1 MNKTIANPLPVSA
14 VRVTDPFFAPR
25 INVVR
30 GQMLPYQWDALNDRL
45 PGAEPSHSVENFRIA
60 AGLSRGAHHGM
71 VFQDS
76 DLYKWLE
83 AVAYVL
89 AIEPDNALRAH
100 ADEAIGIMERAQRQD
115 GYLNTY
121 YQLNG
126 IDRRWTNLQDNHEL
140 YCAGHLFEAAVAYYL
155 ATQTDKLLR
164 IAVRYADLIDSVFG
178 VDEGKMRGYPGHE
191 VIEMGLVQL
200 YRVTGEARYLK
211 LAKYFIDQ
219 RGQSPLYFEE
229 EAKKDNNRKFY
240 WDKTYM
246 RYQYYQAGK
255 PVREQTVAEGHAV
268 RAMYLYAGMADV
280 AMETGDDEL
289 LSVCEALFTDIADR
303 QMYITGAI
311 GATEVGES
319 FTYGYDLPND
329 TVYAETCAQIG
340 LCFFAQRMLRH
351 SADRRYADVL
361 ERALYN
367 GVLSGM
373 SLDGTR
379 FFYVNPLEVTPIA
392 CEQDD
397 LRRHVK
403 PERQQ
408 WYTCSCCP
416 PNLARIVCSAASY
429 AYAAKGDTLYVHL
442 YLGGELKAR
451 LDGLDVEMKIESGYP
466 WKGEVRV
473 RAMTAGRYALALR
486 VPGWCRGWSVSI
498 NGERADAELDKGY
511 IYLRCDWAAGDEVL
525 LSLEMPVTLVRANP
539 AIREDIGKLAVTRG
553 PLVYCLEE
561 ADNGADLHQIA
572 LSHDTQFEVRHQP
585 DLLNGVY
592 TLHCSGVRLQSPG
605 FENNALYAPADQALS
620 TTPVPL
626 TWIPYYAWAN
636 RGIGEMTVWVKE
648 L

>member
-1 MNKTIANPLPVSA
+1 
-14 VRVTDPFFAPR
+14 
-25 INVVR
+25 
-30 GQMLPYQWDALNDRL
+30 
-45 PGAEPSHSVENFRIA
+45 
-60 AGLSRGAHHGM
+60 M

-100 ADEAIGIMERAQRQD
+100 ADEAIGIMEQAQLPD

-126 IDRRWTNLQDNHEL
+126 IDKRWTNLQENHEL
-140 YCAGHLFEAAVAYYL
+140 YCAGHLFEAAAAYYL
-155 ATQTDKLLR
+155 ATFSDKILR
-164 IAVRYADLIDSVFG
+164 VAIRFADLIDSVFG
-178 VDEGKMRGYPGHE
+178 IEEGKMQGYPGHE
-191 VIEMGLVQL
+191 VIEMGLVKL

-211 LAKYFIDQ
+211 LAEYFINQ

-229 EAKKDNNRKFY
+229 EAGRDGNRAFH
-240 WDKTYM
+240 WQNTYM

-255 PVREQTVAEGHAV
+255 PVRLQTVAEGHAV
-268 RAMYLYAGMADV
+268 RAVYLYSGMADV
-280 AMETGDDEL
+280 AMETENDDL
-289 LSVCEALFTDIADR
+289 LGVCEALFADIADR

-311 GATEVGES
+311 GASAVGES

-392 CEQDD
+392 CEQND
-397 LRRHVK
+397 LLRHVK
-403 PERQQ
+403 PERQK

-416 PNLARIVCSAASY
+416 PNLARIVSSVASY

-451 LDGLDVEMKIESGYP
+451 FDGLDVELNVESGYP
-466 WKGEVRV
+466 WSGDVRV

-486 VPGWCRGWSVSI
+486 VPGWCRDWSVSI
-498 NGERADAELDKGY
+498 NGEREDARLEKGY
-511 IYLRCDWAAGDEVL
+511 VYLRRDWAGGDEVL
-525 LSLEMPVTLVRANP
+525 LTLGMPVTLVRANP
-539 AIREDIGKLAVTRG
+539 AVREDIGKLAVTRG

-561 ADNGADLHQIA
+561 ADNGADLHQII
-572 LSHDTQFEVRHQP
+572 LSRDARFEVRQQP
-585 DLLNGVY
+585 DMLGGVD
-592 TLHCSGVRLQSPG
+592 TLHCAGARLRVPG
-605 FENNALYAPADQALS
+605 FEGNALYAPADHPLS
-620 TTPVPL
+620 ADPVSL
-626 TWIPYYAWAN
+626 TFVPYYSWAN
-636 RGIGEMTVWVKE
+636 RGLGEMAVWIREVVTS
-648 L
+648 